1 MLLIHCSDCPL
12 KTGDVH
18 DLKSAQD
25 STRVLVSNPCALI
38 VCGMTNFQNTPKVIL
53 TTEDA
58 EWSVM
63 LYKGYVLSDLVALQW
78 GSIFRKAD
86 RQIRALG
93 EIAYQRNIADNV
105 ADRARRANRG

>member
-1 MLLIHCSDCPL
+1 MGS
-12 KTGDVH
+12 
-18 DLKSAQD
+18 
-25 STRVLVSNPCALI
+25 
-38 VCGMTNFQNTPKVIL
+38 MTNYQNPPKVIL

-63 LYKGYVLSDLVALQW
+63 LYKGEVLSDLVACQW

-105 ADRARRANRG
+105 AERAYRASWLTPHRG